1 MNLRPA
7 TCPGYS
13 CAIPE
18 AGFFEVFPTIGFSTT
33 ASLKWS
39 TTAAMAKTPPN
50 RSYRLFSG
58 SGAACSG
65 GASVTVKG
73 QQSNQEF
80 FMRSSACI
88 I

>member
-1 MNLRPA
+1 
-7 TCPGYS
+7 
-13 CAIPE
+13 
-18 AGFFEVFPTIGFSTT
+18 
-33 ASLKWS
+33 
-39 TTAAMAKTPPN
+39 MAKTPPN